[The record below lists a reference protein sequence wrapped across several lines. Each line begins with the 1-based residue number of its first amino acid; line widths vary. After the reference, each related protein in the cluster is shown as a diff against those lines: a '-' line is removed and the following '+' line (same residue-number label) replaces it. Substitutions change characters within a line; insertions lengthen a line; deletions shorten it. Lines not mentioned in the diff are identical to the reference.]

1 MYTRGTCRGH
11 ATRELSSNDATP
23 SAGTVAFL
31 GKKDKCPRS
40 WKLLGESCYMYI
52 SIAATWQ
59 NAQAECETMGAGLVE
74 IDSQAENSFVFT
86 MVTAAGAE
94 HAWLGLSDV
103 GTEGLFLL
111 PSGQPPT
118 FTKWQPGEPNDFR
131 GREDC
136 AMFRPGNP
144 KSADGWND
152 ASCDRQFPFVC
163 EQHVL
168 F

>member
-1 MYTRGTCRGH
+1 MHTRGTCRGH
-11 ATRELSSNDATP
+11 ATRELSGNDATP

-31 GKKDKCPRS
+31 GKNDKCPRS
-40 WKLLGESCYMYI
+40 WKLLGESCYKYI

-59 NAQAECETMGAGLVE
+59 NAEVECETMGAGLVE

-86 MVTAAGAE
+86 MVTAAGAGQ
-94 HAWLGLSDV
+94 AWMGLSDV

-118 FTKWQPGEPNDFR
+118 FTKWQPGQPSD
-131 GREDC
+131 GAGKEDC
-136 AMFRPGNP
+136 ATFWPDF
-144 KSADGWND
+144 ADRWND
-152 ASCDRQFPFVC
+152 VRCDIDRPFVC
-163 EQHVL
+163 EQVL